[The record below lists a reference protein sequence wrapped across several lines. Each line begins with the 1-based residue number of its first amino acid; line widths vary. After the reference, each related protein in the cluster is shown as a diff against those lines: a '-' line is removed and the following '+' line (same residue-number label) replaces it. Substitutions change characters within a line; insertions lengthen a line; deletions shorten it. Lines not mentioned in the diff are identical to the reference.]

1 MKIPYPVVFAIL
13 TAICWGTY
21 GPVLHESRAFLKS
34 PFKPYVAIGIA
45 YLVWGIGGGI
55 IGMWYK
61 KDDFSLAAFTGP
73 GMMWGLAAG
82 TLGAWGALTLTLAM
96 FSGGKPYIVM
106 PIVFGGA
113 VTVSALV
120 SVWKEREHTTVNPML
135 WVGIAGIV
143 VCAVIVARFTPTAP
157 PGSPAKPAEA
167 TQASAPANQ
176 PDERRI

>member
-1 MKIPYPVVFAIL
+1 MKISLPVVFAIL
-13 TAICWGTY
+13 TALCWGTY

-45 YLVWGIGGGI
+45 YLVWGIGGGLV
-55 IGMWYK
+55 GMWYK
-61 KDDFSLAAFTGP
+61 KDDFSLSSFTGP

-96 FSGGKPYIVM
+96 FNKGAPYVVM

-120 SVWKEREHTTVNPML
+120 SVWKEWEHTTVSPML

-143 VCAVIVARFTPTAP
+143 VCAAIIASNTPTSP
-157 PGSPAKPAEA
+157 SPGKPAES
-167 TQASAPANQ
+167 TKTNAPAHGT
-176 PDERRI
+176 PS

>member
-1 MKIPYPVVFAIL
+1 MKIPLPVVFALL
-13 TAICWGTY
+13 TALFWGTY

-55 IGMWYK
+55 IGMLYK
-61 KDDFSLAAFTGP
+61 KDDFVFTGP

-120 SVWKEREHTTVNPML
+120 SVWKEREHTAVNPML
-135 WVGIAGIV
+135 WVGVVGIV
-143 VCAVIVARFTPTAP
+143 ICAVIVARFTPTAP
-157 PGSPAKPAEA
+157 PPGKAAESAKTSSPAHG
-167 TQASAPANQ
+167 APS
-176 PDERRI
+176 